1 MIRVLV
7 SALVIALALSSSVGA
22 QDVPRAQTLILGK
35 VSGNPKKQFPK
46 LEALAVHL
54 AARLKDKGIEKGGV
68 LIAQSNA
75 EMIALLKDGKVD
87 LVTETPLS
95 ALLIQEKSGAE
106 IFLLEWKGGAPT
118 YQSLLFTTKESP
130 VKSLADLRGRKVVF
144 QDPGSTSGFL
154 LPLSMLLRAGLSVV
168 ELSSPRETP
177 PANKVGYVFADA
189 EANTLAWVVN
199 GLVDA
204 GTLSN
209 MDLQSFAETQ
219 APVVDKIR
227 VFAESA
233 PFPRSTLMAGPNLD
247 PTLREA
253 VTSVLTGLHETEA
266 GKAVMEEY
274 FKVARFESLTP
285 TTAEEFEEV
294 RTVFGLI
301 RDRME

>member
-106 IFLLEWKGGAPT
+106 IFLL
-118 YQSLLFTTKESP
+118 
-130 VKSLADLRGRKVVF
+130 
-144 QDPGSTSGFL
+144 
-154 LPLSMLLRAGLSVV
+154 
-168 ELSSPRETP
+168 
-177 PANKVGYVFADA
+177 
-189 EANTLAWVVN
+189 
-199 GLVDA
+199 
-204 GTLSN
+204 
-209 MDLQSFAETQ
+209 
-219 APVVDKIR
+219 
-227 VFAESA
+227 
-233 PFPRSTLMAGPNLD
+233 
-247 PTLREA
+247 
-253 VTSVLTGLHETEA
+253 
-266 GKAVMEEY
+266 
-274 FKVARFESLTP
+274 
-285 TTAEEFEEV
+285 
-294 RTVFGLI
+294 
-301 RDRME
+301 